1 MTTTLPDCV
10 SFLKPEDVLTNRK
23 NISSQESDILNK
35 INEKVAGAESFDA
48 IMDFVFASTKEIFPC
63 DRIAVAFL
71 EDNNHRVVARAPRT
85 KYGDIHLGGGYS
97 EGLANS
103 TLLEVLQNRHIRI
116 INDLERY
123 LAFKPES
130 TSTSLIVKEGLR
142 SSLTCPLIVEDR
154 PVGFFFRNSVLPNS
168 YGEHEVLLHVLM
180 AERLS
185 QAVEKAWRIAQL
197 RAANSAY
204 MEMLAFA
211 SHELKSP
218 LASMS
223 MECEMLLEGYIDG
236 LNEAVTASI
245 KRIKSKVQTLL
256 ESTDDFLTLAKY
268 EGGKLQVEVLDEV
281 DILAHSIF
289 PALENVGSLAAA
301 RNIKIHIEPEHG
313 IEPIRCDPRAFRIIF
328 TNLIGN
334 AIKYGIDGGEVKVGL
349 SKDSNSF
356 KASVWN
362 SGPGFPPDEQVKL
375 FKRFS
380 RLYVPE
386 YRKVKGSGVGLYIVW
401 QLIDM
406 HNGIINARSE
416 YGKWAEFYLSI
427 PQ

>member
-1 MTTTLPDCV
+1 M
-10 SFLKPEDVLTNRK
+10 SFLKPEDVLKNR
-23 NISSQESDILNK
+23 NNLSSQEADILNK

-48 IMDFVFASTKEIFPC
+48 IMDFIFDSTKDIFPC

-71 EDNNHRVVARAPRT
+71 EDNDRRVITRAVRT
-85 KYGDIHLGGGYS
+85 KYNDLHLGNCYS
-97 EGLANS
+97 AGLANS
-103 TLLEVLQNRHIRI
+103 TLFEVLQNRHLRI
-116 INDLERY
+116 INDLECY
-123 LAFKPES
+123 LEFKPNS
-130 TSTSLIVKEGLR
+130 AATSLIIQEGIR

-154 PVGFFFRNSVLPNS
+154 PVGFLFRNSTRPNA

-185 QAVEKAWRIAQL
+185 QAVEKAWRISQL
-197 RAANSAY
+197 RAANAAY

-218 LASMS
+218 LASIS

-236 LNEAVTASI
+236 LNEAMAASI

-256 ESTDDFLTLAKY
+256 ESTDDFLTLARY
-268 EGGKLQVEVLDEV
+268 EGGRLQVEVIEEV
-281 DILAHSIF
+281 DILAHSVF
-289 PALENVGSLAAA
+289 PALENVASLAAA
-301 RNIKIHIEPEHG
+301 RNIKICIEPQEG

-334 AIKYGIDGGEVKVGL
+334 AIKYGIDGGEVKVSL
-349 SKDSNSF
+349 SKDSQSF
-356 KASVWN
+356 KACVWN
-362 SGPGFPPDEQVKL
+362 NGPGFPPDEQVKL

-406 HNGIINARSE
+406 HNGTINARSE